1 MKSERRIEMITK
13 ESALEKAH
21 RGAILHYTGRHECTR
36 TVGPRGGVKENI
48 TRCRVSGQVK
58 TWKRLPE
65 KFEFPVKYGM
75 YENHYVDN
83 HFYNNAG
90 DFHFEEDCPLNK

>member
-1 MKSERRIEMITK
+1 MITK

-58 TWKRLPE
+58 T
-65 KFEFPVKYGM
+65 
-75 YENHYVDN
+75 
-83 HFYNNAG
+83 
-90 DFHFEEDCPLNK
+90 